1 MKTMFH
7 FSDTAK
13 SVLLSLGWTEDRVV
27 DIGEVVTNLG
37 RRGYILHESA
47 AGILESFLGLYITE
61 PVGFS
66 VFFTNPA
73 MIGGLFVQDQLLEL
87 NPELFVDLYPIG
99 TTSLSCLFVN
109 PRGVIISVDCDRYS
123 WHSFRSIERMMDV
136 VLRID
141 KPTSEEMYKLLR
153 G

>member
-1 MKTMFH
+1 MMTFQ
-7 FSDTAK
+7 FSDTAR

-37 RRGYILHESA
+37 RRGYIPHDYA
-47 AGILESFLGLYITE
+47 VGILESFLGLYIPE
-61 PVGFS
+61 PVGYS
-66 VFFTNPA
+66 IFFTDPA
-73 MIGGLFVQDQLLEL
+73 MVGGVLLPEQLLEL
-87 NPELFVDLYPIG
+87 SSELFVDLYPIG

-109 PRGVIISVDCDRYS
+109 PRGVIFSVDCDRYS
-123 WHSFRSIERMMDV
+123 WHSYRSIERMMEV

-141 KPTSEEMYKLLR
+141 KPTPEEMYILLR